1 MKPKQDNY
9 LLKGKR
15 SNTKKNIISIGLLVI
30 GAVILC
36 SFLAIMQ
43 NVSAERNQA
52 TSSRQILS
60 EVENTLSDNDEISSS
75 IKKEFNEINQT
86 NIDTLAEYIT
96 YAQILDPIRNAASMT
111 PEQIQTE
118 IGNITTNLNNIRNDL
133 DINDILVVSNA
144 GQIVL
149 GSNAT
154 YVGQSMADTLTQ
166 DQMDSLF
173 AVREVDDDGNTIQGG
188 TAIKTEEG
196 YHSAPVILDYGDMQ
210 MYLYSTYFDTDSS
223 SGTDY
228 YVVTYVRGEIIE
240 EELSGLK
247 SIESV
252 LSGITVGKAGF
263 LFSVDSNNGTFSYFN
278 DGIGNNLTGYKFSDY
293 GISNDI
299 VKDDYTGYQKIKG
312 VSYYCVSKTFSSETY
327 GEFTVIAAAVSKDE
341 IVSKNILTI
350 VISCLA
356 FVLVACIVAGYGLIL
371 RRDVC
376 DHILNLEDKYKA
388 ELKDENSSGSV
399 VKLTDEEIYER
410 TKILIQEDIEN
421 NKEKKLK
428 RKNIGV
434 RNAKGT
440 QSYFSTYI
448 FSRMISVIILGLIAI
463 FGISFFSQT
472 LLGLNDATSVSTER
486 LNEIVETIEKNENN
500 SETIQTYVDNQF
512 LSKARLVSYLLEETP
527 EILFYE
533 STDRTT
539 HRVYDK
545 DENGNIEYLAYEE
558 YPGVQRYAYSKSIA
572 LQEFCDKNNI
582 RSIFVLS
589 DDGRTI
595 ATNTDLWYF
604 SISKNPGD
612 QSFVFND
619 ILEDKVDFYV
629 QDVQVGDTTGTQDK
643 YIGTEFFYYTYLD
656 AGKVEYATKN
666 DYASFI
672 AGTWAKG
679 DITKHRSLIQIGVDE
694 AAVASLFGTTSIAY
708 ILENMHVYGENSF
721 FIAFDKSEEHKVV
734 YSPNEA
740 MIGKSALSLGVLDS
754 AFTLN
759 GTYNG
764 FQKVSGV
771 EYYQSFQLVGD
782 YYVATA
788 IPTSSIYETR
798 NTISAYT
805 FLFSAIFIIVASAL
819 FTVSSDR
826 ADKDY
831 CNAIK
836 YKGRETE
843 DNVFVLTTPSGKKRK
858 TRSVASRFTRIAWR
872 KKTPEEKLSAILMMY
887 LGIASVALIGIIIF
901 ALNSRETD
909 SIFAYIFSGV
919 WERGFNVFAITESI
933 MIMIIIIAVTMI
945 AQVCVRSFCGTLGA
959 RVETTGNL
967 VVSVLKYGGVLGGL
981 FYCLYLFGLNTASLL
996 TSAGILSIVI
1006 GLGAQSL
1013 ISDIIAGIFIVF
1025 EGAFRVGDIVTIGD
1039 FRGQVLEIGLRT
1051 TKIEDI
1057 SKNIKI
1063 FNNSAISGVLNMTK
1077 EASFASVD
1085 VGIEYGESLERVEKI
1100 LRDEF
1105 PRMKRRIPEITDG
1118 PFYKGVQELGNNSV
1132 NIKILAQC
1140 EEKDRIQLSRDLNRE
1155 IFLLFNKHNIN
1166 IPFPQVTLSYLKN
1179 GEEKEEITKVD
1190 KKEADEFVKE
1200 QKEASADKESSEGI

>member
-15 SNTKKNIISIGLLVI
+15 SNTRKNVITIGLLAV

-43 NVSAERNQA
+43 NVSSERNQA
-52 TSSRQILS
+52 TSSRRILS
-60 EVENTLSDNDEISSS
+60 EVENTLRDNDEISTS
-75 IKKEFNEINQT
+75 IKNEFNEINQT
-86 NIDTLAEYIT
+86 NINTLSQYIT
-96 YAQILDPIRNAASMT
+96 YAELLNPIRNAASMT
-111 PEQIQTE
+111 QEEIATE
-118 IGNITTNLNNIRNDL
+118 VGNITTNLGEIKGGL
-133 DINDILVVSNA
+133 GINDILIVSNA
-144 GQIVL
+144 GDVVL
-149 GSNAT
+149 GSNAS
-154 YVGQSMADTLTQ
+154 YIGQSMSATLTEEQ
-166 DQMDSLF
+166 TTALF
-173 AVREVDDDGNTIQGG
+173 THTVDADGNDIQSG
-188 TAIKTEEG
+188 TSVHENG
-196 YHSAPVILDYGDMQ
+196 VYHSRPVILDYSGMQ
-210 MYLYSTYFDTDSS
+210 MYLYSTYFDTSNS
-223 SGTDY
+223 TDY
-228 YVVTYVRGEIIE
+228 YVLTYVRGEIIE
-240 EELSGLK
+240 DELSGLK

-252 LSGITVGKAGF
+252 LSGITVGKTGF
-263 LFSVDSNNGTFSYFN
+263 LFSVDSNDGTFKYFN
-278 DGIGNNLTGYKFSDY
+278 DGNGNKLTGEKFSDY
-293 GISNDI
+293 GVTTDI
-299 VKDDYTGYQKIKG
+299 VRDDYAGYQKIEG

-341 IVSKNILTI
+341 IVTKNVLTI
-350 VISCLA
+350 FISCLA
-356 FVLVACIVAGYGLIL
+356 FVLVSCIVAGYGLIL
-371 RRDVC
+371 RRDIC

-388 ELKDENSSGSV
+388 DLRDDNTSGNT
-399 VKLTDEEIYER
+399 VKLTEEEIYER
-410 TKILIQEDIEN
+410 TRILIQEDIEN

-440 QSYFSTYI
+440 QSYFSLYI
-448 FSRMISVIILGLIAI
+448 FSRMISVIIIGLIAI

-500 SETIQTYVDNQF
+500 SETIQTYVDDQF

-527 EILFYE
+527 EILFLDANE
-533 STDRTT
+533 HTT

-545 DENGNIEYLAYEE
+545 DENGVVTYLNYEE
-558 YPGVQRYAYSKSIA
+558 YPGVQRYAYSKA
-572 LQEFCDKNNI
+572 KPLQEFCDNNNI

-604 SISKNPGD
+604 SLSKNPED
-612 QSFVFND
+612 QSYPFND

-629 QDVQVGDTTGTQDK
+629 QDARVGDATGTTDK

-656 AGKVEYATKN
+656 SGVVKFATKN
-666 DYASFI
+666 DYKSFVD
-672 AGTWAKG
+672 GTWPKG

-694 AAVASLFGTTSIAY
+694 SAVAHLFGTTSISY
-708 ILENMHVYGENSF
+708 ILDNMHVYGEDSF
-721 FIAFDKSEEHKVV
+721 FIAFEKGDEHKVV
-734 YSPNEA
+734 YSPYDA
-740 MIGKSALSLGVLDS
+740 MIGKTALNLGISES
-754 AFTLN
+754 AFTIN

-764 FQKVSGV
+764 FQKVNGV

-788 IPTSSIYETR
+788 IPTASIYETR
-798 NTISAYT
+798 NGISSYT
-805 FLFSAIFIIVASAL
+805 LLFSGIFIIVASAL

-843 DNVFVLTTPSGKKRK
+843 DNVFILTTPSGKKRR
-858 TRSVASRFTRIAWR
+858 TRSVASRFTRIVWR

-887 LGIASVALIGIIIF
+887 LSVASIALIGIIIY
-901 ALNSRETD
+901 ALNNRASD
-909 SIFAYIFSGV
+909 SIFSYIFSGV

-945 AQVCVRSFCGTLGA
+945 AQICVRSFCGTLGA

-1085 VGIEYGESLERVEKI
+1085 VGIEYGESLERVEKV
-1100 LRDEF
+1100 LKDEF
-1105 PRMKRRIPEITDG
+1105 PRIRRRIPEIIDG
-1118 PFYKGVQELGNNSV
+1118 PYYKGVQELGNNSV

-1166 IPFPQVTLSYLKN
+1166 IPFPQVTLSYLRKN
-1179 GEEKEEITKVD
+1179 EEKAEVSIKEKS
-1190 KKEADEFVKE
+1190 EADDFVKE
-1200 QKEASADKESSEGI
+1200 QKEASADKETSEGI